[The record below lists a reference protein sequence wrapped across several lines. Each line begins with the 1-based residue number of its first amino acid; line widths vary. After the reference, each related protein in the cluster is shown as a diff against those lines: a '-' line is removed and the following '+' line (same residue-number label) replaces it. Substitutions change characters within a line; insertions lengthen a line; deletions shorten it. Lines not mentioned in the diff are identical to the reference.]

1 MAVRKLVTLT
11 LIAMVV
17 VTIAAGT
24 TAWLGWKNMHQPYKG
39 YDQAEQF
46 VTIRQGAASAE
57 IGRSLA
63 GAQVVRDARLFRAA
77 LWWTRQGRN
86 LKAGEYRF
94 DHAMTPLDVID
105 VLVRGEV
112 YTQKVTFPE
121 GLTIAE
127 MSKLYESHGFGRA
140 RDFVEAARNVE
151 RIADLDPDARDLEGY
166 LFPETYALPRDGAAA
181 RLIDLMIDRFHSV
194 YGEEMRSRA
203 AARGMTTRQV
213 VTLASLIEKET
224 GKPEERP
231 LVAAVFRNRL
241 KIGMPMQADPT
252 IVYALEKARRYDGN
266 IRKEDLSMDSPYNTY
281 KYPGLPPGPIA
292 SPGKASLEAA
302 LMPADVPYLYFV
314 SRNDGSHVFAT
325 TLAEH
330 SNNVRKFQVEFFRNQ
345 KLAGGRGQANVR
357 PTSTSPA
364 ATRNS
369 RAPAP

>member
-1 MAVRKLVTLT
+1 MAVRKFLKLALLAIGIVIVATMMAT
-11 LIAMVV
+11 
-17 VTIAAGT
+17 
-24 TAWLGWKNMHQPYKG
+24 WLGWSNIHAPYKG
-39 YDQAEQF
+39 YDEAEQF
-46 VTIRQGAASAE
+46 VVIRQGAASAE
-57 IGRSLA
+57 IGRTLA
-63 GAQVVRDARLFRAA
+63 DAHIVSDARAFRVA

-94 DHAMTPLDVID
+94 DHAMTPLEVVD

-112 YTQKVTFPE
+112 YTQRVTFPE

-127 MSKLYESHGFGRA
+127 MSKLYEMHGFGRA
-140 RDFVEAARNVE
+140 RDFVEAAQHVE
-151 RIADLDPDARDLEGY
+151 RVADLDRTASDLEGY
-166 LFPETYALPRDGAAA
+166 LFPETYALPRNGAAT
-181 RLIDLMIDRFHSV
+181 RLIELMVDRFRSV
-194 YGEEMRSRA
+194 YGEEMRTRA
-203 AARGMTTRQV
+203 VAAGMTTRQV

-231 LVAAVFRNRL
+231 IVAAVFRNRL

-266 IRKEDLSMDSPYNTY
+266 IRKDDLAMDSPYNTY

-302 LMPADVPYLYFV
+302 LHPADVSYLYFV
-314 SRNDGSHVFAT
+314 SRNDGSHIFAT

-330 SNNVRKFQVEFFRNQ
+330 SNNVRKFQVEFFRRQ
-345 KLAGGRGQANVR
+345 KREGGTSAP
-357 PTSTSPA
+357 PTSASRGGA
-364 ATRNS
+364 RSS